1 MMHSRASTW
10 YEPAPDHAQTGEYVV
25 GPFRGKIEVHVDR
38 LLAKLRVNLDHILQK
53 KASGLSFSEVY
64 CVNYNLVALGRG
76 EALHDAITD
85 ALRRLALAER
95 AASYDR
101 AVVLIR
107 DCAMYLDQ
115 VWVPKSGRP
124 RIAAVGEAMYD
135 RPVARRWRRALTHAK
150 WTARL
155 RTWRAAFDVFDA
167 APNRSGAVRAAK
179 RFRACAARQERA

>member
-1 MMHSRASTW
+1 MMMR
-10 YEPAPDHAQTGEYVV
+10 YEPAPDHAQTGRYVV
-25 GPFRGKIEVHVDR
+25 GPFTGKTQVHVDR
-38 LLAKLRVNLDHILQK
+38 LLAKLHANLDHILQK
-53 KASGLSFSEVY
+53 KTSGLSFSEVY

-76 EALHDAITD
+76 DALHDAIAD

-135 RPVARRWRRALTHAK
+135 RPVARRWRRALAHAK

-167 APNRSGAVRAAK
+167 APNRSGALRAAK
-179 RFRACAARQERA
+179 RFRACAARQGRA

>member
-1 MMHSRASTW
+1 MMHTRASTW

-25 GPFRGKIEVHVDR
+25 GTCRGKIQINVES

-53 KASGLSFSEVY
+53 NASHLSFSEVY

-85 ALRRLALAER
+85 AIRRLSLTER
-95 AASYDR
+95 AVSYDR

-107 DCAMYLDQ
+107 DCAMYLNQ

-124 RIAAVGEAMYD
+124 RIEAVGEAMYN

-155 RTWRAAFDVFDA
+155 IKWRAAFDVLDA
-167 APNRSGAVRAAK
+167 APNRSGALRAAK
-179 RFRACAARQERA
+179 RFRACAAR